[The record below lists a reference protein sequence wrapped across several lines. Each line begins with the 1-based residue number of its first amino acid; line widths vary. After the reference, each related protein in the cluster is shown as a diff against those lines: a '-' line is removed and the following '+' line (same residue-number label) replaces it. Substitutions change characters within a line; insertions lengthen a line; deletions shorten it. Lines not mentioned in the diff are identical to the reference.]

1 MGTGS
6 RNEQRM
12 SLIEAAIRLKRVRY
26 PILGSITEL
35 KGLILGLIKH
45 QALVSWTCARAN
57 PL

>member
-26 PILGSITEL
+26 QIPGGITEL
-35 KGLILGLIKH
+35 KGLILELIKH
-45 QALVSWTCARAN
+45 RALVSWTCARAN